1 MSFIH
6 RLAGALALAVSL
18 VARIAGADAAAGDYR
33 FELAGNPETSGGKSI
48 VAVRLAHVLD
58 GKPVAGAIIIQTR
71 ADMTPD
77 GMKEMTAPIKALPA
91 KEPGIYRFEVEP
103 GMAGGWQL
111 TLAAKVQ
118 GEAETVRGSVTVK
131 LAK

>member
-1 MSFIH
+1 MSFFH
-6 RLAGALALAVSL
+6 RSVGAAALAISL
-18 VARIAGADAAAGDYR
+18 VARIAGAGAAAGDYR

-48 VAVRLAHVLD
+48 VAVRLAHVPD
-58 GKPVAGAIIIQTR
+58 GKPVARAIIIQSR

-77 GMKEMTAPIKALPA
+77 GMKEMTGPIKALPS

-103 GMAGGWQL
+103 GMAGGWLL

-118 GEAETVRGSVTVK
+118 GEPETVRGSVSVK